1 MSSAIHPEGE
11 SICHRR
17 TSVAID
23 LCLFGIFSNNN
34 RHDSTTF
41 RFFLHIHSRQMKRS
55 YASLNSHLSKRLKT
69 KDEPSPSTI
78 TSDSLKYFLE
88 QSKNA
93 FIDYLHMPPIIFKHQ
108 LYSFQSNNRTLIDR
122 QLQELFN
129 QNQIRFFH
137 SDFGVMCM
145 FTTDYRLLIER
156 QLHEMTHLKK
166 RFSYE
171 LLPKCLRLSVDK
183 TLLENDFQFNSNDI
197 HRLIQAGLLLPKQ
210 IDEY

>member
-1 MSSAIHPEGE
+1 
-11 SICHRR
+11 
-17 TSVAID
+17 
-23 LCLFGIFSNNN
+23 
-34 RHDSTTF
+34 
-41 RFFLHIHSRQMKRS
+41 MKRS